1 VRANP
6 YKYIVALIYAAVLF
20 LDRLDLTVVNVTLP
34 TVANFFKV
42 SIVSTDWI
50 NLSFLLAL
58 AVSIPISSWLGER
71 FGLKKIYIIAII
83 VFGMG
88 SILCAFAPNLAS
100 INLLRFVQGLGGGII
115 IPLGMTMLYRTFDRS
130 EYASITSFTFLP
142 ALIAP
147 TVAPFLGGMLLHY
160 FGWRFVFL
168 FSGPFSIVLA
178 IVGIVIL
185 RESDHKII
193 KPLDWVGFLLGSLLL
208 MDAFYTLSTFGKT
221 GLISNS
227 ISGFLVFLV
236 LVMLFIVWEKKSLHP
251 IFDFGLFKNS
261 CFLHANLI
269 QICFQIC
276 HFGAIFL
283 VGLYLQVG
291 IGFSPTMAGLMMGMQ
306 GAGAMTTSRYSVS
319 LFKRYGAKIPI
330 TMGLMGIAFLT
341 PCILLIQSP
350 AMLIFGLTVFFIR
363 GIFSGICGAPIQ
375 TLSVINIASD
385 QLSQANSIFN
395 ICRQVAISLGI
406 ALSSLMILF
415 GLKTVGLSGIGS
427 FPHDQALK
435 VFWFSFVI
443 ISVIALSG
451 IALIRQRDLTF
462 VDKHFLSA
470 AAEQDADEI

>member
-1 VRANP
+1 MKLYEGNR
-6 YKYIVALIYAAVLF
+6 YKYLVALIYAAVLF
-20 LDRLDLTVVNVTLP
+20 LDRLDLTIVNVTLP

-42 SIVSTDWI
+42 SIINTDWI

-71 FGLKKIYIIAII
+71 FGLKKIYIMAII
-83 VFGMG
+83 VFGLG

-100 INLLRFVQGLGGGII
+100 LNLLRFIQGLGGGII
-115 IPLGMTMLYRTFDRS
+115 IPVGMTMLYRTFDRS

-147 TVAPFLGGMLLHY
+147 TIAPFFGGILLHY

-168 FSGPFSIVLA
+168 FSGPFCIVLA
-178 IVGIVIL
+178 IAGIMIL
-185 RESDHKII
+185 KESDHKII
-193 KPLDWVGFLLGSLLL
+193 KPLDWLGFILGSLLL

-221 GLISNS
+221 GLILNS
-227 ISGFLVFLV
+227 VGGFLAFLV
-236 LVMLFIVWEKKSLHP
+236 LLMLFISWEKKNLYP
-251 IFDFGLFKNS
+251 IIDFNLFKNS

-291 IGFSPTMAGLMMGMQ
+291 IGFTPTMAGLMMGMQ
-306 GAGAMTTSRYSVS
+306 GAGAMTTSRYSVV
-319 LFKRYGAKIPI
+319 LFKRYGAKNPI
-330 TMGLMGIAFLT
+330 TMGLMGITFLT

-350 AMLIFGLTVFFIR
+350 AMLLFGLILFFIR
-363 GIFSGICGAPIQ
+363 GIFSGICGTPIQ
-375 TLSVINIASD
+375 TLSVINTSSD

-395 ICRQVAISLGI
+395 ICRQIAISFGI

-415 GLKTVGLSGIGS
+415 GLKTAGLSGIGF

-435 VFWFSFVI
+435 VFWFGFGI

-451 IALIRQRDLTF
+451 VALIRQRDLTF
-462 VDKHFLSA
+462 AYTGS
-470 AAEQDADEI
+470 